1 MPDVEMDR
9 VPENGS
15 DPEDSEE
22 NNSDGDNNSD
32 SGKKLNK
39 KKTRKRGIVF
49 LSTIPP
55 YMNVAKIREIF
66 SEFGEVGRIYL
77 QPSAKPGEKRKRVPN
92 QFTEGWVEF
101 QKKKVAKAV
110 AANLNN
116 TKIGTRK
123 RSRYYDM
130 IWNIKYIPRFKWVH
144 LSERLAYERAAMK
157 QRLRAEISQ
166 AKKEAHYLQTN
177 VEKSKKMK
185 KKKPVETA
193 E

>member
-1 MPDVEMDR
+1 MMTATEEER
-9 VPENGS
+9 VPENGFDCS
-15 DPEDSEE
+15 TREE
-22 NNSDGDNNSD
+22 NHS
-32 SGKKLNK
+32 KILN

-66 SEFGEVGRIYL
+66 SEFGDVGRIFL
-77 QPSAKPGEKRKRVPN
+77 QPSGKIGERRKRVPN

-101 QKKKVAKAV
+101 EKKKIAKQV
-110 AANLNN
+110 AAKLNN

-123 RSRYYDM
+123 KSRYYDM

-144 LSERLAYERAAMK
+144 LSERLAYERAAYK

-166 AKKEAHYLQTN
+166 AKKEAHYLQSN

-185 KKKPVETA
+185 KKKLVEPSD

>member
-1 MPDVEMDR
+1 MDR

-15 DPEDSEE
+15 DVEST
-22 NNSDGDNNSD
+22 NSLDNNSV
-32 SGKKLNK
+32 SGSEKLTNK
-39 KKTRKRGIVF
+39 KKIRKRGIIF

-66 SEFGEVGRIYL
+66 SQYGEVGRIYL
-77 QPSAKPGEKRKRVPN
+77 QSSAKPGEKRKRVPN

-101 QKKKVAKAV
+101 QKKKVAKQV
-110 AANLNN
+110 AARLNN

-123 RSRYYDM
+123 KSRYYDM
-130 IWNIKYIPRFKWVH
+130 IWNIKYISRFKWIH
-144 LSERLAYERAAMK
+144 LSERLAYEKAAMK

-177 VEKSKKMK
+177 VEKSKRLK
-185 KKKPVETA
+185 KRKLQE
-193 E
+193 EN

>member
-15 DPEDSEE
+15 DAESSTQDSV
-22 NNSDGDNNSD
+22 DNNSVST
-32 SGKKLNK
+32 SGKLINK
-39 KKTRKRGIVF
+39 KKTRKRGIIF

-66 SEFGEVGRIYL
+66 SQFGEVGRIYL
-77 QPSAKPGEKRKRVPN
+77 QSSAKPGEKRKRVPN

-101 QKKKVAKAV
+101 QKKKVAKEV
-110 AANLNN
+110 ALRLNN

-123 RSRYYDM
+123 KSRYYDM
-130 IWNIKYIPRFKWVH
+130 IWNIKYIPRFKWIH
-144 LSERLAYERAAMK
+144 LSERLAYEKAAMK

-177 VEKSKKMK
+177 VEKSKRLK
-185 KKKPVETA
+185 KKKAVKED
-193 E
+193 

>member
-1 MPDVEMDR
+1 MPDIDMER

-15 DPEDSEE
+15 DCGTNTDENEDK
-22 NNSDGDNNSD
+22 NSD
-32 SGKKLNK
+32 SGTAILQ
-39 KKTRKRGIVF
+39 KKTRKRGIVY

-66 SEFGEVGRIYL
+66 SQYGEVGRIYL
-77 QPSAKPGEKRKRVPN
+77 QPSTKPGEKRKHIPN

-101 QKKKVAKAV
+101 QKKKVAKQV
-110 AANLNN
+110 AASLNN

-123 RSRYYDM
+123 KSRYYDM

-166 AKKEAHYLQTN
+166 AKKEAHYLQSN
-177 VEKSKKMK
+177 VEKSKKIK
-185 KKKPVETA
+185 RRKAA
-193 E
+193 ENAD

>member
-1 MPDVEMDR
+1 MPTTDTER
-9 VPENGS
+9 VPENGTDFVTKHEDDS
-15 DPEDSEE
+15 DEEISLSE
-22 NNSDGDNNSD
+22 NTT
-32 SGKKLNK
+32 K
-39 KKTRKRGIVF
+39 KKTRKRGIIY

-66 SEFGEVGRIYL
+66 SEFGDIGRIYL
-77 QPSAKPGEKRKRVPN
+77 QSSAKPGEKRKRVPN

-101 QKKKVAKAV
+101 QKKKVAKQV

-123 RSRYYDM
+123 KSRYYDM
-130 IWNIKYIPRFKWVH
+130 IWNIKYIPRFKWIH
-144 LSERLAYERAAMK
+144 LSERLAYERAALK

-166 AKKEAHYLQTN
+166 AKREAHYLQSN

-185 KKKPVETA
+185 KKKANESVE
-193 E
+193 

>member
-15 DPEDSEE
+15 DAESSTQDSV
-22 NNSDGDNNSD
+22 DNNSVST
-32 SGKKLNK
+32 SGKLINK
-39 KKTRKRGIVF
+39 KKTRKRGIIF

-66 SEFGEVGRIYL
+66 SQFGEVGRVYL
-77 QPSAKPGEKRKRVPN
+77 QSSAKPGEKRKRVPN

-101 QKKKVAKAV
+101 QKKKVAKEV
-110 AANLNN
+110 ALRLNN

-123 RSRYYDM
+123 KSRYYDM
-130 IWNIKYIPRFKWVH
+130 IWNIKYIPRFKWIH
-144 LSERLAYERAAMK
+144 LSERLAYEKAAMK

-177 VEKSKKMK
+177 VEKSKRLK
-185 KKKPVETA
+185 KKKAVKED
-193 E
+193 

>member
-1 MPDVEMDR
+1 MPSLDMDR

-15 DPEDSEE
+15 DCETAEQSEDESQP
-22 NNSDGDNNSD
+22 
-32 SGKKLNK
+32 KRVVNK
-39 KKTRKRGIVF
+39 KKPKKRGIIY

-66 SEFGEVGRIYL
+66 SQFGDVGRIYL
-77 QPSAKPGEKRKRVPN
+77 QSSAKPGEKRKRVPN
-92 QFTEGWVEF
+92 LFTEGWVEF
-101 QKKKVAKAV
+101 EKKRIAKSV

-130 IWNIKYIPRFKWVH
+130 IWNIKYIPRFKWIH

-166 AKKEAHYLQTN
+166 AKKEANYLQN
-177 VEKSKKMK
+177 NIEKSKKIK
-185 KKKPVETA
+185 KRKAMEKESA
-193 E
+193 

>member
-1 MPDVEMDR
+1 MPSEDIDR

-15 DPEDSEE
+15 EYVNNENSMDSTVGSDT
-22 NNSDGDNNSD
+22 NSNS
-32 SGKKLNK
+32 LK
-39 KKTRKRGIVF
+39 KKRKRGIIY

-66 SEFGEVGRIYL
+66 TEFGEVGRIYL
-77 QPSAKPGEKRKRVPN
+77 QSSAKPGEKRKRVPN

-101 QKKKVAKAV
+101 KRKKIAKAV
-110 AANLNN
+110 AASLNN

-123 RSRYYDM
+123 KSRYYDM
-130 IWNIKYIPRFKWVH
+130 IWNIKYIPRFKWIH
-144 LSERLAYERAAMK
+144 LSERLAYEKAAMK

-166 AKKEAHYLQTN
+166 AKKEAHYLQSN

-185 KKKPVETA
+185 KRKAA
-193 E
+193 ENSSME